1 MEAKTEKPKKKRG
14 CLISV
19 LIFLGFIFIATL
31 TAMSNIP
38 DSDKAPKN
46 LSMIMK
52 STGINKE
59 DATKVDGI
67 LNDCGIQAKEISHD
81 EGLDNSTGSNEKGY
95 RISTQDLNNII
106 LYLREDNSIYSL
118 RYADNFL
125 YDDNA
130 VISKISDYYL
140 SSQEKNN
147 LIVETEKM
155 IKSALKSPST
165 AKFPNISEWK
175 FYKDKEKIIAQSYVD
190 SQNSFGAMLR
200 SNFQITLNPDG
211 ITIKSLII
219 DGQEYIK

>member
-14 CLISV
+14 CLISL
-19 LIFLGFIFIATL
+19 LIFLGFICVTTV

-46 LSMIMK
+46 LSIIMK
-52 STGINKE
+52 ATGVNKE
-59 DATKVDGI
+59 DATAINGI

-125 YDDNA
+125 YDNNA
-130 VISKISDYYL
+130 VISKVSNYYL

-147 LIVETEKM
+147 LIIESEKI

-165 AKFPNISEWK
+165 AKFPNVLEWK

-200 SNFQITLNPDG
+200 SNFKITLSPDG

-219 DGQEYIK
+219 DGQEYMK